1 MVHDLSKSASVFNT
15 FLAEIRDHEVQT
27 DRMRFRRNLE
37 RMGEIM
43 AYEISKTL
51 QFGQLEVITPLGEAT
66 VDVIEN
72 DPVLVTI
79 LRAGL
84 PFHQGFLNMFD
95 HADNGFVSA
104 YRRAHKGGD
113 FEIEIDY
120 VSSPSLEGQTVIMID
135 PMIATGSSVECAYKA
150 LRAKGNP
157 ERLIVAAAIASKQG
171 VEHIRKNLPATLE
184 IWAGAIDDELTA
196 QSYIVPGLG
205 DAGDLAYGLKNS

>member
-1 MVHDLSKSASVFNT
+1 MVHDLSQHNTVFNT
-15 FLAEIRDHEVQT
+15 FLSEVRDQEIQK

-43 AYEISKTL
+43 AYEISKEL
-51 QFGQLEVITPLGEAT
+51 SYSPSEVITPLGEAEINT
-66 VDVIEN
+66 PDEE
-72 DPVLVTI
+72 PVLISI

-84 PFHQGFLNMFD
+84 PFHQGFLNVFD

-120 VSSPSLEGQTVIMID
+120 VSAPSLEGKTVVLVD
-135 PMIATGSSVECAYKA
+135 PMLATGSSLECAYRA
-150 LRAKGNP
+150 LRAKGEP
-157 ERLIVAAAIASKQG
+157 EKLIIASAIASKQG
-171 VEHIRKNLPATLE
+171 IDYLRKNLPANL
-184 IWAGAIDDELTA
+184 IIYAGAIDDELTA